1 MNLSSVAVI
10 IPCYKVK
17 HQVLDVIQSVPE
29 TVGHI
34 FCIDD
39 ACPEHS
45 GKYIQSMCKKK
56 NVSVLF
62 NPQNQGVGGAV
73 LAGYVRARQDGYQIA
88 VKIDGDGQMDSSE
101 LNRFVQPIMAG
112 EADYTKGNR
121 FFFIEDVEQMPRS
134 RLLGNIGLSFLSK
147 LSSGLWH
154 IFDPTNGYTAI
165 HLSVL
170 NHLQP
175 QKLNKRY
182 FFESDILMRLNISRC
197 VVLDVPMRAEYGDEV
212 SNLNIYHSLF
222 VFPFL
227 HGRNFIKRVFYT
239 YFLRDFS
246 IASLYILMGSILSV
260 FGVGFGMSKWIEST
274 SAGVAASS
282 GTVMVAGLTF
292 LLGIQFLIAAI
303 HFDIQNAA
311 DQPLHK
317 RLLERT

>member
-1 MNLSSVAVI
+1 MDLSSVAVI
-10 IPCYKVK
+10 IPCYRVK

-45 GKYIQSMCKKK
+45 GEYIQSVCKKK

-62 NPQNQGVGGAV
+62 NAQNQGVGGAV
-73 LAGYVRARQDGYQIA
+73 LIGYSRAQKEGYQIA
-88 VKIDGDGQMDSSE
+88 VKIDGDGQMDPSE
-101 LNRFVQPIMAG
+101 LNRFVQPITAG

-121 FFFIEDVEQMPRS
+121 FFFIEDVEQMPKA

-175 QKLNKRY
+175 QKLHKRY
-182 FFESDILMRLNISRC
+182 FFESDILMRLTISRC
-197 VVLDVPMRAEYGDEV
+197 VVLDVPMRAKYGDEH
-212 SNLNIYHSLF
+212 SNLNIYHSLCL
-222 VFPFL
+222 FPFL
-227 HGRNFIKRVFYT
+227 HLRNFVKRLIYT
-239 YFLRDFS
+239 YFLRDFT
-246 IASLYILMGSILSV
+246 IASLYIVMGLVLSV
-260 FGVGFGMSKWIEST
+260 FGAGFGVSKWVMST
-274 SAGVAASS
+274 SAGVVASS
-282 GTVMVAGLTF
+282 GTVMLAALSF

-303 HFDIQNAA
+303 HFDIQNVP
-311 DQPLHK
+311 DQPLNK
-317 RLLERT
+317 RLPERT